1 MDIYGNSIFY
11 IHHTFYD
18 MFCKDVEI
26 PSSFPYNM

>member
-1 MDIYGNSIFY
+1 MESEIFY

-26 PSSFPYNM
+26 PRSFPYNM